1 LVSTRLVDLK
11 KVSVVV
17 FFLFSL
23 YGWANELDRI
33 ADRAQTV
40 ITNDDDAVQLEET
53 QITEQ
58 ENPIFFEVPAV
69 LPEHLGPLVAPKKH
83 EAPQKYIV
91 SEKQA
96 VTKKLSSEKAS
107 DGPVASTPPLLPNL
121 PILDTPQ
128 PWAPTMVPFL
138 DAPFL
143 HQYDSLSKDK
153 PLSPVAKPELDR
165 KVPVGKVIPAK
176 ILAVDVHPKMP
187 RIAILIDD
195 LGYNRQGMES
205 SLALPYEVALAILPE
220 TPFALPT
227 ALTAKEQGRITLLHA
242 PMENQRELK
251 LGPGGLYAN
260 MTEHQLKA
268 TLNKDL
274 DGLPG
279 IQGVNNHM
287 GSLLTTKADSMK
299 WVMEVLKGRSLFF
312 IDSLTSPKSV
322 AKKTAQEYG
331 LKTVSRDVFL
341 DNIRTEKAIDK
352 QFSRLIKRARRHGS
366 ALAIGHPY
374 PETMAYLKK
383 RLNHLEADGVRLVRL
398 SDVLEIMPQH
408 TKE

>member
-1 LVSTRLVDLK
+1 M
-11 KVSVVV
+11 

-23 YGWANELDRI
+23 YGWANELDR
-33 ADRAQTV
+33 APRV
-40 ITNDDDAVQLEET
+40 IVNDDDAVQLEET

-58 ENPIFFEVPAV
+58 ESPISFEVSTLLSEQV
-69 LPEHLGPLVAPKKH
+69 GPLVV
-83 EAPQKYIV
+83 PQKNETPQEHID
-91 SEKQA
+91 SEKRIEL
-96 VTKKLSSEKAS
+96 KKSTSLEVS
-107 DGPVASTPPLLPNL
+107 DNPVIPN
-121 PILDTPQ
+121 PHIAPDFPVLDSVQ
-128 PWAPTMVPFL
+128 PWVPAMVPFL
-138 DAPFL
+138 DAPIGQQSDA
-143 HQYDSLSKDK
+143 HSKDK
-153 PLSPVAKPELDR
+153 AFPLVTKPKLDHKTSEK
-165 KVPVGKVIPAK
+165 KVVPAK
-176 ILAVDVHPKMP
+176 MLAVDVHPKMP

-299 WVMEVLKGRSLFF
+299 WVMEVLEGRSLFF

-398 SDVLEIMPQH
+398 SDVLEITPQH
-408 TKE
+408 IKE

>member
-58 ENPIFFEVPAV
+58 ESPISFEVST
-69 LPEHLGPLVAPKKH
+69 LLSEQIGPLVV
-83 EAPQKYIV
+83 PQKNETPQEHID
-91 SEKQA
+91 SEKRIELIKSTSLE
-96 VTKKLSSEKAS
+96 VS
-107 DGPVASTPPLLPNL
+107 DNPATPNPHIAPNFPVLEPV
-121 PILDTPQ
+121 Q

-153 PLSPVAKPELDR
+153 PLSPVVKPELDR
-165 KVPVGKVIPAK
+165 KVPSGKVIPAK

>member
-1 LVSTRLVDLK
+1 MVNTRLVDLK
-11 KVSVVV
+11 KVSVVM

-23 YGWANELDRI
+23 YGWANELDSI

-40 ITNDDDAVQLEET
+40 ISNDDDAVQLEET
-53 QITEQ
+53 QIIEQ
-58 ENPIFFEVPAV
+58 ETPIFFEVPTV
-69 LPEHLGPLVAPKKH
+69 LPEHLGPLVVPKK
-83 EAPQKYIV
+83 P
-91 SEKQA
+91 
-96 VTKKLSSEKAS
+96 SSEKAS
-107 DGPVASTPPLLPNL
+107 DSPVASTPPLLPNL
-121 PILDTPQ
+121 PILDEPQ
-128 PWAPTMVPFL
+128 PWVPTMVPFL
-138 DAPFL
+138 DAPSL
-143 HQYDSLSKDK
+143 HQYDSHSKDK
-153 PLSPVAKPELDR
+153 PLSPIVKPELDR
-165 KVPVGKVIPAK
+165 KVPEGKVIPAK
-176 ILAVDVHPKMP
+176 ILAVDMHPKRA

-195 LGYNRQGMES
+195 LGYSRQGMAS

-260 MTEHQLKA
+260 MTEHQLKV

-299 WVMEVLKGRSLFF
+299 WVMEVLKDRSLFF

-322 AKKTAQEYG
+322 AKKIAQEYG

-341 DNIRTEKAIDK
+341 DNIRTEKAIDR
-352 QFSRLIKRARRHGS
+352 QFSRLIKLARRHGS

-398 SDVLEIMPQH
+398 SDVLETMPQH

>member
-1 LVSTRLVDLK
+1 LVDLK

-17 FFLFSL
+17 FFLSSL

-121 PILDTPQ
+121 PILDMPQ

-138 DAPFL
+138 DTPIL
-143 HQYDSLSKDK
+143 QQYDSHSKDK
-153 PLSPVAKPELDR
+153 PLSPVAKPELDHKASEK
-165 KVPVGKVIPAK
+165 KVVPAK
-176 ILAVDVHPKMP
+176 ILAVDGHPKMP